1 MENVQP
7 AAALPLAILW
17 TQHFILEK
25 RGLLAILLKAS
36 LEPAA
41 LSVLLARLHV
51 SDDRRVEKSDCFMG
65 PAERGLQ
72 FLSLGQGPSS
82 RQKTCSV
89 QRPA

>member
-41 LSVLLARLHV
+41 LSVLLAWLHV